1 MVTLTS
7 VLRILKIMSL
17 RLQPTCW
24 CSLWK
29 KRVADRWGIP
39 VNFKVL
45 FLLLFFLPSFLLQ
58 FLQFRK
64 TEVLCVCVNCT
75 LIWELVTNQH
85 CYYASQKN
93 CDGAEEEINH
103 FGLVVMNWRNEI
115 LSSSCQKVWFW
126 DLGVEWGVLNGTI
139 IFIAWGEGSLENDA
153 IYTLNLE
160 AIDWELYFES
170 CKKHGVLVL
179 SCLPKLTFL
188 CRFTWFLW

>member
-29 KRVADRWGIP
+29 KEWLIGEGYLLILR
-39 VNFKVL
+39 FCFCYCFF
-45 FLLLFFLPSFLLQ
+45 FLLSSCNFCSFAKLK
-58 FLQFRK
+58 F
-64 TEVLCVCVNCT
+64 CVCVWIVLWFENWW
-75 LIWELVTNQH
+75 LTNTVIMLH
-85 CYYASQKN
+85 RRT
-93 CDGAEEEINH
+93 DGAEEEINH